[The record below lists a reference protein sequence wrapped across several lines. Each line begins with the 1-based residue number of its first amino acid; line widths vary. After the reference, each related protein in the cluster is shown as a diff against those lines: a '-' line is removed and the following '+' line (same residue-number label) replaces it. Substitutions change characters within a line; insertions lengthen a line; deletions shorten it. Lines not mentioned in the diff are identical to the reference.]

1 MAKTKV
7 SVNICGSDYVILSD
21 ESESYVRT
29 IALEVDEQINESLK
43 NNIRKSLS
51 KAAIL
56 VAMNYCDKSKKL
68 QDEMDVYLKTIK
80 QDQDEIKK
88 LKRQI
93 ENLKKNKIN

>member
-1 MAKTKV
+1 MSKTKV
-7 SVNICGSDYVILSD
+7 NVSICGSEYVILSD

-43 NNIRKSLS
+43 NNIKKSLS

-93 ENLKKNKIN
+93 ENLKKSKVN